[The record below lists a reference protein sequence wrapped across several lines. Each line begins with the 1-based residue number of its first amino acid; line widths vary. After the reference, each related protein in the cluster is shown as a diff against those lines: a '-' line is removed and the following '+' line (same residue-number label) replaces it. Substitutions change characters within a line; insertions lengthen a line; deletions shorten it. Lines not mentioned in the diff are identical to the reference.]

1 MSRDKLPRN
10 GAVAAG
16 HPLTAET
23 AKEILRAGGNA
34 FDAAIAAHF
43 AACVTE
49 PVLASLGGGG
59 FLLAQTQAQEQWLF
73 DFFVQTPQSRRDAED
88 IDFKPIV
95 ADFGATQQ
103 EFHIGQGSIATPGT
117 VKGLFEIHRRLGS
130 IPMRELLTPAIE
142 FARKGIELNAF
153 QAYIFEIVSP
163 ILLATPEAA
172 ATFGNATGSG
182 RVLQAGQRFQCPR
195 LSDTLEMLGHEGDDL
210 FYRGDLAKQMVEQ
223 NLSGGG
229 FLEMADLESY
239 RVVCREP
246 LEFTYRNNQIVTNP
260 PPSSGGVLIAFAL
273 QLWNG
278 LLQGDIEF
286 GDHRHLALLAE
297 VMRLTNQAR
306 IEAHLDGEREQLRHR
321 ELLDENLLLRY
332 RKEIRGRAKAMR
344 GTTHI
349 SIIDRWHNV
358 ATMTV
363 SNGEGCGSMVPGTGI
378 MLNNMLGE
386 EDLNPGGFHRWAPD
400 QRMTSM
406 MAPTVINRDDG
417 SIVALGSGGSN
428 RIRTALLQVII
439 NLIDFHQGL
448 GDSIDSPRIHFEKNL
463 LNIEAGY
470 HSEQLKQLAKN
481 FDQLKEWDD
490 LNLFFGGVHAVMERN
505 DRFHG
510 AGDQR
515 RGGVCELL

>member
-1 MSRDKLPRN
+1 MTKDGTPRN

-16 HPLTAET
+16 HPVT
-23 AKEILRAGGNA
+23 AKTATDILEAGGNA

-43 AACVTE
+43 TACVVE

-59 FLLAQTQAQEQWLF
+59 FLLAQTQAREQWLF
-73 DFFVQTPQSRRDAED
+73 DFFVQTPQIKKPPEN

-103 EFHIGQGSIATPGT
+103 EFHIGLGSIATPGA
-117 VKGLFEIHRRLGS
+117 VKGMFEIHRRLGT
-130 IPMRELLTPAIE
+130 IPMRELLAPAIKY
-142 FARKGIELNAF
+142 ARQGVELNAF

-172 ATFGNATGSG
+172 AVFGCAEKNN
-182 RVLQAGQRFQCPR
+182 RVLQHRQLLARPK
-195 LSDTLEMLGHEGDDL
+195 LADTLEALGQEGEAL

-223 NLSGGG
+223 SRSGGG
-229 FLEMADLESY
+229 YLEMADLEHY

-246 LEFTYRNNQIVTNP
+246 LAFSYRDNQIFTNP
-260 PPSSGGVLIAFAL
+260 PPSSGGLLIAFAL
-273 QLWNG
+273 KLWDG
-278 LLQGDIEF
+278 MLSEEIGF
-286 GDHRHLALLAE
+286 GDHRHLALLSE

-306 IEAHLDGEREQLRHR
+306 IEAHLDGNNHPLSQGQLLDG
-321 ELLDENLLLRY
+321 ELLHRY
-332 RKEIRGRAKAMR
+332 WQEIRGRAKAMR

-349 SIIDRWHNV
+349 SIIDQWRNV

-363 SNGEGCGSMVPGTGI
+363 SNGEGCGSMVPGAGF

-406 MAPTVINRDDG
+406 MSPTVINRHDG
-417 SIVALGSGGSN
+417 TIVALGSGGSN

-439 NLIDFHQGL
+439 NLIDFDKGL
-448 GDSIDSPRIHFEKNL
+448 VGAIDSPRIHFEKNL
-463 LNIEAGY
+463 LNIEGGY
-470 HSEQLKQLAKN
+470 RSEQLKRLAEN
-481 FDQLKEWDD
+481 FNQLKEWDG
-490 LNLFFGGVHAVMERN
+490 LNLFFGGVHAVMEQGGV
-505 DRFHG
+505 FQG